1 MPTDAYCADSW
12 KRSKRRDILWYR
24 EHLMPALLAAKENR
38 VRDIDATIGI
48 AQQLLDLYDEKV
60 KAPTQVLPH
69 EVEQSDDISLMK
81 PVEPEV
87 LDLLYGSTEK
97 GAGEVYLKR
106 RYKKPPEDRFHF
118 RLQTSWDYGWRQK
131 QSKMSARDVNHGRCA
146 ILRDTFYRKNNLA
159 PDPGHYSQ
167 PAGAQFTVCSEYSCN
182 FN

>member
-38 VRDIDATIGI
+38 
-48 AQQLLDLYDEKV
+48 LYDEKV

-106 RYKKPPEDRFHF
+106 RFHF